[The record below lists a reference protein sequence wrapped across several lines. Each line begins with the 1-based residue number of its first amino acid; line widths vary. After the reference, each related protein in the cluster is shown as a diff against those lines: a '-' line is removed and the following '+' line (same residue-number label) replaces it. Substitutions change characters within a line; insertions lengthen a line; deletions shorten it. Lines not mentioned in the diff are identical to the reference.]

1 MPKTTEERT
10 TKNRAKENIVS
21 IYFNDAELET
31 RKKLTD
37 EAAQFGFKTI
47 SDYIK
52 RLIYSRSSVIVD
64 KNNLF
69 NKEIELIQMKNDTK

>member
-1 MPKTTEERT
+1 MPKATEERT

-31 RKKLTD
+31 RKKLTA

>member
-1 MPKTTEERT
+1 MPKTTERT
-10 TKNRAKENIVS
+10 TKNRAKENVVS
-21 IYFNDAELET
+21 IYFNDAELEK

-52 RLIYSRSSVIVD
+52 RLIDSRSSIIAD

-69 NKEIELIQMKNDTK
+69 NKEIELIQMKKDIK